1 VTPAAT
7 TRFWWD
13 AWQTASAAQ
22 ATIALRVWAFASP
35 AEWESS
41 WGRGEMT
48 RMVTEKQ
55 QAMLDSACAMQ
66 RALFRRNSSLLPVLH
81 SGLRPYKHRTTSNA
95 RRLGHRR

>member
-1 VTPAAT
+1 
-7 TRFWWD
+7 
-13 AWQTASAAQ
+13 
-22 ATIALRVWAFASP
+22 
-35 AEWESS
+35 
-41 WGRGEMT
+41 MT